1 MSLSVDFRSAIHALN
16 DALWS
21 RMAIIASIVRVLDR
35 RKKHQLYCHSALQ
48 YLLEMVDKYCP
59 YFGIQ
64 DRQIGIYEW
73 QKRKVK
79 TTREIKIRANEPIAI
94 ALFHVL

>member
-1 MSLSVDFRSAIHALN
+1 
-16 DALWS
+16 
-21 RMAIIASIVRVLDR
+21 
-35 RKKHQLYCHSALQ
+35 
-48 YLLEMVDKYCP
+48 MVDKYCP

>member
-1 MSLSVDFRSAIHALN
+1 
-16 DALWS
+16 
-21 RMAIIASIVRVLDR
+21 MAIIASIVRVLDR

-64 DRQIGIYEW
+64 DRQIGVFMSGKKERL
-73 QKRKVK
+73 KRHE
-79 TTREIKIRANEPIAI
+79 R
-94 ALFHVL
+94 